1 MAEGQDACAALPS
14 LRQFVLTEGLRIYTQ
29 EQGILVLNLQ
39 K

>member
-14 LRQFVLTEGLRIYTQ
+14 LHQFMLTEGLRIYTQ
-29 EQGILVLNLQ
+29 KQGIWVLNLQ